1 MPDDVDTTIES
12 PGETQ
17 WPPLVIGREAPRPRG
32 WLSGRRPRLRRWMS
46 VATGAVN
53 RALDRVPGMRWL
65 HRRAQR
71 RLQFTD
77 VRVALR
83 RGGAGLDGLRI
94 AFVSDVHA
102 GSYMDQDDLCGLFD
116 AVARQQP
123 DMVCLGG
130 DLINTRACEVRMY
143 EAALRRIDP
152 PLGVFAVPGNHDHF
166 WGKELGCWQDQLEG
180 YGVTVLNNG
189 GQRIER
195 GGDTLWLA
203 GVDDLTEGDPSLP
216 DALRGSRAG
225 EPIVLL
231 SHHPDYFFEAA
242 AVGVDLTLAGHTH
255 GGQIAPF
262 GHAPIVHSHFG
273 YVRGA
278 HVEVDSMLYVS
289 RGAGLT
295 LLPIWVGADAEV
307 PVITLCRP

>member
-1 MPDDVDTTIES
+1 MLDKVETATES
-12 PGETQ
+12 PREIE
-17 WPPLVIGREAPRPRG
+17 WPPLVIDRETPRPRG

-46 VATGAVN
+46 VVTGAIN
-53 RALDRVPGMRWL
+53 RALDRLPPMRWL

-77 VRVALR
+77 VRVELR
-83 RGGAGLDGLRI
+83 RGGVGLDGLRI
-94 AFVSDVHA
+94 AFVSDIHA
-102 GSYMDQDDLCGLFD
+102 GSYMDQDDLCALFD
-116 AVARQQP
+116 AVARQDP
-123 DMVCLGG
+123 DLICLGG
-130 DLINTRACEVRMY
+130 DLINTRECEIEMY
-143 EAALRRIDP
+143 AAALQRVDP

-166 WGKELGCWQDQLEG
+166 WGKELGRWRDLLED
-180 YGVTVLNNG
+180 YGVTVLDNQ
-189 GQRIER
+189 GQRLER
-195 GGDTLWLA
+195 GGATLWLA

-216 DALRGSRAG
+216 EALRGSRAG
-225 EPIVLL
+225 EPVVLL

-242 AVGVDLTLAGHTH
+242 AVGIDLTLAGHTH

-262 GHAPIVHSHFG
+262 GHAPIVHSQFG

-295 LLPIWVGADAEV
+295 LLPIRIGADAEV
-307 PVITLCRP
+307 PVITLRRS